1 MSLRTLARMRD
12 SAVRVDQPA
21 SAGWLLRPLTSAPL
35 LHRTCHCHSPW
46 RCRLARISVMT
57 SSWALAARSL
67 FLVAVSVGFAAPA
80 SDLSS
85 PLSLDCDD
93 HVDAFFVRLAFCL
106 PWLAVS

>member
-1 MSLRTLARMRD
+1 MARA
-12 SAVRVDQPA
+12 SAVPARADPPA

-35 LHRTCHCHSPW
+35 FHRTCHCHSPW

-57 SSWALAARSL
+57 SSWALAARSR